1 VKTDRITDNAGFRLL
16 GVLDLPLISDLIH
29 IISSTLSQ
37 VSHRDSPESL
47 SVAFLSV
54 HSLEVY
60 GLHWFLLSMLQCCN
74 EDSPVLEKVRRIGLG
89 SNQQN
94 LILLRYFSPLQW
106 GLELL
111 IVHSKGLSELHAPK
125 FGKTELWGCVSLG
138 FAVNNHHTIT
148 NPTLCFTIHQHSLD
162 KNQLP

>member
-1 VKTDRITDNAGFRLL
+1 MKTDRITDNAGFRLL
-16 GVLDLPLISDLIH
+16 EVLDLPLISDLIH

-74 EDSPVLEKVRRIGLG
+74 EDSPVLEIVRRIGLG

-111 IVHSKGLSELHAPK
+111 SVQDYLGMDLMASHTWRRPCLSQAR
-125 FGKTELWGCVSLG
+125 
-138 FAVNNHHTIT
+138 
-148 NPTLCFTIHQHSLD
+148 CFVVRDPQRRLLYHYNSFQFPQYSS
-162 KNQLP
+162 